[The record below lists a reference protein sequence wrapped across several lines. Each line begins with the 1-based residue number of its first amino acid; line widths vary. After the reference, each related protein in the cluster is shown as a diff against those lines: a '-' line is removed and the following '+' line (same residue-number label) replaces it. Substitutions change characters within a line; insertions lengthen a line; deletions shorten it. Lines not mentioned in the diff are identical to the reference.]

1 MPLKHILKNKL
12 LLQKHFHLQEWA
24 IDKWP
29 FWMFEENV
37 KLVNE
42 IIEEEES
49 NRKKQEEDQSGS
61 LGNFDA
67 NSMMRNA
74 SNMTNNFKPPKI

>member
-12 LLQKHFHLQEWA
+12 LLQKHFHVQEWSM
-24 IDKWP
+24 DCWP

-42 IIEEEES
+42 ILEEEES
-49 NRKKQEEDQSGS
+49 NRKKQEGEQGANMPDTGQMMKSMSSMGS
-61 LGNFDA
+61 NF
-67 NSMMRNA
+67 NV
-74 SNMTNNFKPPKI
+74 PKF

>member
-12 LLQKHFHLQEWA
+12 LLQKHFHLQEWS
-24 IDKWP
+24 IDNWP

-42 IIEEEES
+42 ILEEEET
-49 NRKKQEEDQSGS
+49 NRKKQEGEQGASMPDTNQ
-61 LGNFDA
+61 
-67 NSMMRNA
+67 MMRNM
-74 SNMTNNFKPPKI
+74 SNMSSGFNVPKF